1 LSRYENFNEATA
13 VTKNPHFLNTEEA
26 AKFLGKAPG
35 TLVVW
40 RSTKRYDL
48 PYIKIGGSIRYDMDD
63 LIAFVESQRVE
74 PVGAQ

>member
-1 LSRYENFNEATA
+1 MTN
-13 VTKNPHFLNTEEA
+13 NPKSTTFLNTEEA

-48 PYIKIGGSIRYDMDD
+48 PYHKIGGSVRYAMED
-63 LIAFVESQRVE
+63 LVAFLEAQRVE
-74 PVGAQ
+74 PVEAK